1 MSRRMNHQERR
12 ERRRRIAEYAAEHG
26 LASAARAFGVSITT
40 ASSSCS
46 EYNIKPLCDERL
58 TVRFSSY
65 EVIADLLRGL
75 SDSLI
80 AKKHNMSRQ
89 RVNSVRNKCIEV
101 GIPVPNI

>member
-1 MSRRMNHQERR
+1 MNHQERR

-26 LASAARAFGVSITT
+26 LASAARKFGVSPAT

-46 EYNIKPLCDERL
+46 EYSIKPLCAEQL

-65 EVIADLLRGL
+65 EIIADLLHGL

-89 RVNSVRNKCIEV
+89 NVNVIRNKCVEA
-101 GIPVPNI
+101 GIPIPNI